1 MIPTMQIAMNNASNL
16 GLIAFRS
23 ITMDGIERVVTYIMK
38 DRTVPSCAPLK
49 SSASAIGMVP
59 KMSA

>member
-1 MIPTMQIAMNNASNL
+1 MNNASNL

-23 ITMDGIERVVTYIMK
+23 ITMDGIERVVTDIMK
-38 DRTVPSCAPLK
+38 DRTVPNCAPLK

>member
-1 MIPTMQIAMNNASNL
+1 MTQIATNSASSF

-23 ITMDGIERVVTYIMK
+23 ITNDGIESVVTDIMK
-38 DRTVPSCAPLK
+38 ANTVPNCAPLE